1 MRLLDAAAMLVLVFV
16 SAPVAFAADRP
27 YAGQQT
33 RAIKALSDDER
44 ADYME
49 GRGMGLSKVAELNHY
64 PGPRHVLD
72 EAGTLGLS
80 AEQLAKTRSIWA
92 AMDAKARALGAS
104 IVAREAALESMYA
117 MGSATPADTRAAI
130 DELARLQADLR
141 YTHLSA
147 HLAMRSLLSADQI
160 AKYDELRGYSDATA
174 DPADHHRMHH

>member
-1 MRLLDAAAMLVLVFV
+1 MRLLEATMLVLAVV
-16 SAPVAFAADRP
+16 LGAVASAADGP
-27 YAGQQT
+27 YAGQQM
-33 RAIKALSDDER
+33 RAIKALSDEER

-72 EAGTLGLS
+72 DSDALGLS

-92 AMDAKARALGAS
+92 TMDTKAKALGAL
-104 IVAREAALESMYA
+104 IVAQEAALEAMYA
-117 MGSATPADTRAAI
+117 KGSATAADTRAVI

-147 HLAMRSLLSADQI
+147 HMAMRSVLSAGQI
-160 AKYDELRGYSDATA
+160 ARYDELRGYSDGTA

>member
-1 MRLLDAAAMLVLVFV
+1 MKLADATVILIFMCGLATVV
-16 SAPVAFAADRP
+16 SAADAP

-80 AEQLAKTRSIWA
+80 AEQLAETRSIWA
-92 AMDAKARALGAS
+92 AMDAKARELGA
-104 IVAREAALESMYA
+104 
-117 MGSATPADTRAAI
+117 
-130 DELARLQADLR
+130 
-141 YTHLSA
+141 
-147 HLAMRSLLSADQI
+147 
-160 AKYDELRGYSDATA
+160 
-174 DPADHHRMHH
+174 